1 MILEGF
7 KFTNSLFLDNFTKF
21 FIVIF
26 PIYVIQF
33 LVYLAF
39 GSVPGN
45 EFGTSSS
52 STNIAQQSLSNL
64 LTLYSYALAI
74 LLIDDIF
81 KEKSRSVSNYFY
93 QALYFFPKIIGIG
106 LITGILVVFGLLL
119 FILPGFYLLARLM
132 FAPYIGLMEN
142 RPILDSVK
150 KAYEITEGKG
160 WKLLGY
166 TVAAFFPIIIIL
178 ITILT
183 GFAVFLIPENLNA
196 YMAIA
201 YLFSFLSFIYL
212 SIYIYRLLIDLNK
225 TEDESI

>member
-21 FIVIF
+21 FIVVF

-45 EFGTSSS
+45 ELGTSSS
-52 STNIAQQSLSNL
+52 STNIAQQFLSNL

-106 LITGILVVFGLLL
+106 LIAGILVVLGFLL
-119 FILPGFYLLARLM
+119 FILPGLYISARLM

-160 WKLLGY
+160 WKLIGY
-166 TVAAFFPIIIIL
+166 IVAVIFPIIIIL

-183 GFAVFLIPENLNA
+183 GFAVFLIPVNINA
-196 YMAIA
+196 YIAIA

-212 SIYIYRLLIDLNK
+212 AIYIYYLLINLNK

>member
-21 FIVIF
+21 FIVVF

-45 EFGTSSS
+45 EFGTSPS
-52 STNIAQQSLSNL
+52 STNIAQQFLSNL
-64 LTLYSYALAI
+64 LTFYSYALAI

-106 LITGILVVFGLLL
+106 LITGILVVLGFLL
-119 FILPGFYLLARLM
+119 FILPGLYISARLM

-160 WKLLGY
+160 WKLIGY
-166 TVAAFFPIIIIL
+166 IVAVIFPIIIIL

-183 GFAVFLIPENLNA
+183 GFAVFLIPENINA
-196 YMAIA
+196 YIAIA

-212 SIYIYRLLIDLNK
+212 AIYIYHLLINLNK

>member
-21 FIVIF
+21 FIVVF

-45 EFGTSSS
+45 EFGTSPS
-52 STNIAQQSLSNL
+52 STNFAQQFLSNL
-64 LTLYSYALAI
+64 LTFYSYALAI

-106 LITGILVVFGLLL
+106 LIAGILVVLGFLL
-119 FILPGFYLLARLM
+119 FILPGLYISARLM

-160 WKLLGY
+160 WKLIGY
-166 TVAAFFPIIIIL
+166 VAAAIFPIIIIL

-183 GFAVFLIPENLNA
+183 GFAVFLIPENINA
-196 YMAIA
+196 YIAIA

-212 SIYIYRLLIDLNK
+212 AIYIYHLLINLNK

>member
-52 STNIAQQSLSNL
+52 STNIAQQILANL

-119 FILPGFYLLARLM
+119 FILPGLYISARLM

-160 WKLLGY
+160 WKLIGY
-166 TVAAFFPIIIIL
+166 VVAVIFPIIIIL

-183 GFAVFLIPENLNA
+183 GFAVFLIPENINA

>member
-21 FIVIF
+21 FIVVF

-45 EFGTSSS
+45 EFGTSPS
-52 STNIAQQSLSNL
+52 STNIAQQFLSNL

-106 LITGILVVFGLLL
+106 LITGILVVFGFLL
-119 FILPGFYLLARLM
+119 FILPGLYISARLM

-160 WKLLGY
+160 WKLIGY
-166 TVAAFFPIIIIL
+166 VVAAIFPIIIIL

-183 GFAVFLIPENLNA
+183 GFAVFLIPENINA
-196 YMAIA
+196 YIAIA

>member
-1 MILEGF
+1 
-7 KFTNSLFLDNFTKF
+7 
-21 FIVIF
+21 
-26 PIYVIQF
+26 
-33 LVYLAF
+33 VYLAF

-119 FILPGFYLLARLM
+119 FILPGLYISARLM

-160 WKLLGY
+160 WKLIGY
-166 TVAAFFPIIIIL
+166 VVAVIFPIIIIL

-183 GFAVFLIPENLNA
+183 GFAVFLIPENINA

>member
-21 FIVIF
+21 FIVVF

-45 EFGTSSS
+45 EFGTSPS
-52 STNIAQQSLSNL
+52 STNFAQQFLSNL
-64 LTLYSYALAI
+64 LTFYSYALAI

-106 LITGILVVFGLLL
+106 LIAGILVVLGFLL
-119 FILPGFYLLARLM
+119 FILPGLYISARLM

-160 WKLLGY
+160 WKLIGY
-166 TVAAFFPIIIIL
+166 IAAVIFPIIIIL

-183 GFAVFLIPENLNA
+183 GFAVFLIPVNINA
-196 YMAIA
+196 YIAIA

-212 SIYIYRLLIDLNK
+212 AIYIYRLLINLNI

>member
-21 FIVIF
+21 FIVVF

-52 STNIAQQSLSNL
+52 STNFAQQFLSNL

-106 LITGILVVFGLLL
+106 LITGVLVVFGFLL
-119 FILPGFYLLARLM
+119 FILPGLYISARLM

-160 WKLLGY
+160 WKLIGY
-166 TVAAFFPIIIIL
+166 IAAVIFPIIIIL

-183 GFAVFLIPENLNA
+183 GFAVFLIPENINA
-196 YMAIA
+196 YIAIA

-212 SIYIYRLLIDLNK
+212 AIYIYRLLINLNI

>member
-21 FIVIF
+21 FIVVF

-45 EFGTSSS
+45 EFGTSPS
-52 STNIAQQSLSNL
+52 STNIAQQFLSNL

-106 LITGILVVFGLLL
+106 LIAGILVVLGFLL
-119 FILPGFYLLARLM
+119 FILPGLYISARLI

-160 WKLLGY
+160 WKLIGY
-166 TVAAFFPIIIIL
+166 VVAVIFPIIIIL

-183 GFAVFLIPENLNA
+183 GFAVFLIPVNINA
-196 YMAIA
+196 YIAIA

-212 SIYIYRLLIDLNK
+212 AIYIYHLLINLNK

>member
-21 FIVIF
+21 FIVVF

-45 EFGTSSS
+45 EFGTSPS
-52 STNIAQQSLSNL
+52 STNIAQQFLSNL

-119 FILPGFYLLARLM
+119 FILPGLYISARLM

-160 WKLLGY
+160 WKLIGY
-166 TVAAFFPIIIIL
+166 IVAVIFPIIIIL

-183 GFAVFLIPENLNA
+183 GFAVLLIPVNINA
-196 YMAIA
+196 YIAIA

-212 SIYIYRLLIDLNK
+212 AIYIYRLLINLNI

>member
-1 MILEGF
+1 M
-7 KFTNSLFLDNFTKF
+7 
-21 FIVIF
+21 
-26 PIYVIQF
+26 QF

-52 STNIAQQSLSNL
+52 FTNFTQQILANL

-119 FILPGFYLLARLM
+119 FILPGLYISARLM

-160 WKLLGY
+160 WKLIGY
-166 TVAAFFPIIIIL
+166 VVAVIFPIIIIL

-183 GFAVFLIPENLNA
+183 GFAVFLIPENINA

>member
-45 EFGTSSS
+45 EFGTSPS
-52 STNIAQQSLSNL
+52 STNIAQQFLSNL

-119 FILPGFYLLARLM
+119 FILPGLYISARLM

-160 WKLLGY
+160 WKLIGY
-166 TVAAFFPIIIIL
+166 VVAVIFPIIIIL

-183 GFAVFLIPENLNA
+183 GFAVFLIPENINA

-212 SIYIYRLLIDLNK
+212 AIYIYHLLINLNK

>member
-45 EFGTSSS
+45 EFGTSPS
-52 STNIAQQSLSNL
+52 STNFAQQFLSNL
-64 LTLYSYALAI
+64 LTFYSYALAI

-119 FILPGFYLLARLM
+119 FILPGLYISARLM

-160 WKLLGY
+160 WKLIGY
-166 TVAAFFPIIIIL
+166 VVAVIFPIIIIL

-183 GFAVFLIPENLNA
+183 GFAVFLIPENINA

>member
-7 KFTNSLFLDNFTKF
+7 KFTNSLFLDNFSKF
-21 FIVIF
+21 FIVVF

-45 EFGTSSS
+45 EFGTSPS
-52 STNIAQQSLSNL
+52 STNIAQQFLSNL

-119 FILPGFYLLARLM
+119 FILPGLYISARLM

-160 WKLLGY
+160 WKLIGY
-166 TVAAFFPIIIIL
+166 VVAVIFPIIIIL

-183 GFAVFLIPENLNA
+183 GFAVFLIPENINA

>member
-21 FIVIF
+21 FIVVF

-45 EFGTSSS
+45 EFGTSPS
-52 STNIAQQSLSNL
+52 STNIAQQFLSNL

-106 LITGILVVFGLLL
+106 LIAGILVVLGFLL
-119 FILPGFYLLARLM
+119 FILPGLYISARLM

-160 WKLLGY
+160 WKLIGY
-166 TVAAFFPIIIIL
+166 IAAVIFPIIIIL

-183 GFAVFLIPENLNA
+183 GFAVFLIPVNINA
-196 YMAIA
+196 YIAIA

-212 SIYIYRLLIDLNK
+212 AIYIYYLLINLNK
-225 TEDESI
+225 TENESI

>member
-21 FIVIF
+21 FIVVF

-45 EFGTSSS
+45 EFGTSPS
-52 STNIAQQSLSNL
+52 STNIAQQFLSNL

-106 LITGILVVFGLLL
+106 LITGILVVLGFLL
-119 FILPGFYLLARLM
+119 FILPGLYISARLM

-160 WKLLGY
+160 WKLIGY
-166 TVAAFFPIIIIL
+166 IAAVIFPIIIIL

-183 GFAVFLIPENLNA
+183 GFAVFLIPVNINA
-196 YMAIA
+196 YIAIA

-212 SIYIYRLLIDLNK
+212 AIYIYRLLIDLNK

>member
-21 FIVIF
+21 FIVVF

-45 EFGTSSS
+45 EFGTSPS
-52 STNIAQQSLSNL
+52 STNFAQQFLSNL
-64 LTLYSYALAI
+64 LTFYSYALAI

-106 LITGILVVFGLLL
+106 LIAGILVVLGFLL
-119 FILPGFYLLARLM
+119 FILPGLYISARLM

-160 WKLLGY
+160 WKLIGY
-166 TVAAFFPIIIIL
+166 IAAVIFPIIIIL

-183 GFAVFLIPENLNA
+183 GFAVFLIPVNINA
-196 YMAIA
+196 YIAIA

>member
-21 FIVIF
+21 FIVVF

-45 EFGTSSS
+45 EFGTSPS
-52 STNIAQQSLSNL
+52 STNIAQQFLSNL

-106 LITGILVVFGLLL
+106 LIAGILVVLGFLL
-119 FILPGFYLLARLM
+119 FILPGLYISARLM

-160 WKLLGY
+160 WKLIGY
-166 TVAAFFPIIIIL
+166 IVAVIFPIIIIL

-183 GFAVFLIPENLNA
+183 GFAVFLIPVNINA
-196 YMAIA
+196 YIAIA

-212 SIYIYRLLIDLNK
+212 AIYIYRLLIDLNK

>member
-21 FIVIF
+21 FIVVF

-45 EFGTSSS
+45 EFGTSPS
-52 STNIAQQSLSNL
+52 STNIAQQFLSNL

-106 LITGILVVFGLLL
+106 LIAGILVVLGFLL
-119 FILPGFYLLARLM
+119 FILPGLYISARLM

-160 WKLLGY
+160 WKLIGY
-166 TVAAFFPIIIIL
+166 IAAVIFPIIIIL

-183 GFAVFLIPENLNA
+183 GFAVFLIPENINA
-196 YMAIA
+196 YIAIA

-212 SIYIYRLLIDLNK
+212 AIYIYRLLIDLNK

>member
-52 STNIAQQSLSNL
+52 FTNFTQQILANL

-119 FILPGFYLLARLM
+119 FILPGLYISARLM

-160 WKLLGY
+160 WKLIGY
-166 TVAAFFPIIIIL
+166 VVAVIFPIIIIL

-183 GFAVFLIPENLNA
+183 GFAVFLIPENINA

>member
-21 FIVIF
+21 FIVVF

-45 EFGTSSS
+45 EFGTSPS
-52 STNIAQQSLSNL
+52 STNIAQQFLSNL

-106 LITGILVVFGLLL
+106 LITGILVVFGFLL
-119 FILPGFYLLARLM
+119 FILPGLYISARLM

-142 RPILDSVK
+142 KPILDSVK

-160 WKLLGY
+160 WKLIGY
-166 TVAAFFPIIIIL
+166 IVAVIFPIIIIL
-178 ITILT
+178 ITILA
-183 GFAVFLIPENLNA
+183 GFAVFLIPVNINA
-196 YMAIA
+196 YIAIA

-212 SIYIYRLLIDLNK
+212 AIYIYHLLINLNK

>member
-21 FIVIF
+21 FIVVF

-45 EFGTSSS
+45 EFGTSPS
-52 STNIAQQSLSNL
+52 STNIAQQFLSNL

-106 LITGILVVFGLLL
+106 LITGILVVLGFLL
-119 FILPGFYLLARLM
+119 FILPGLYISARLM

-142 RPILDSVK
+142 KPILDSVK

-160 WKLLGY
+160 WKLIGY
-166 TVAAFFPIIIIL
+166 VVAVIFPIIIIL

-183 GFAVFLIPENLNA
+183 GFAVFLIPENINA
-196 YMAIA
+196 YIAIA

-212 SIYIYRLLIDLNK
+212 AIYIYHLLINLNK

>member
-21 FIVIF
+21 FIVVF

-45 EFGTSSS
+45 EFGTSPS
-52 STNIAQQSLSNL
+52 STNIAQQFLSNL
-64 LTLYSYALAI
+64 LTFYSYALAI

-106 LITGILVVFGLLL
+106 LIAGILVVLGFLL
-119 FILPGFYLLARLM
+119 FILPGLYISARLM

-160 WKLLGY
+160 WKLIGY
-166 TVAAFFPIIIIL
+166 VVAVIFPIIIIL

-183 GFAVFLIPENLNA
+183 GFAVFLIPENINA
-196 YMAIA
+196 YIAIA

-212 SIYIYRLLIDLNK
+212 AIYIYYSLINLNK

>member
-93 QALYFFPKIIGIG
+93 QAFYFFPKIIGIG

-119 FILPGFYLLARLM
+119 FILPGLYISARLM

-160 WKLLGY
+160 WKLIGY
-166 TVAAFFPIIIIL
+166 VVAVIFPIIIIL

-183 GFAVFLIPENLNA
+183 GFAVFLIPENINA

>member
-21 FIVIF
+21 FIVVF

-45 EFGTSSS
+45 EFGTSPS
-52 STNIAQQSLSNL
+52 STNFAQQFLSNL
-64 LTLYSYALAI
+64 LTFYSYALAI

-106 LITGILVVFGLLL
+106 LIAGILVVLGFLL
-119 FILPGFYLLARLM
+119 FILPGLYISARLM

-150 KAYEITEGKG
+150 KAYKITEGKG
-160 WKLLGY
+160 WKLIGY
-166 TVAAFFPIIIIL
+166 IAAVIFPIIIIL

-183 GFAVFLIPENLNA
+183 GFAVFLIPVNINT
-196 YMAIA
+196 YIAIA

-212 SIYIYRLLIDLNK
+212 AIYIYHLLINLNK

>member
-21 FIVIF
+21 FIVVF

-45 EFGTSSS
+45 EFGTSPS
-52 STNIAQQSLSNL
+52 STNIAQQFLSNL

-106 LITGILVVFGLLL
+106 LITGILVVFGFFL
-119 FILPGFYLLARLM
+119 FILPGLYISARLM

-142 RPILDSVK
+142 KPILDSVK

-160 WKLLGY
+160 WKLIGY
-166 TVAAFFPIIIIL
+166 VVAVIFPIIIIL

-183 GFAVFLIPENLNA
+183 GFAVFLIPENINA